1 MQNFV
6 PALLRLTARPRY
18 WRIAVILPGRIL
30 WRTYSRVEYP
40 TPDEA
45 VLRCLAGL
53 LFPDVLM
60 AALKPGVHTPPS
72 SDEEKSGDDKHHDA
86 NKTQGA
92 ITHEH
97 PRSDFKKLIHKL
109 LLAPEAACS
118 FDDAAAES
126 QSKFSRSEGQVH
138 DSALHYDPSNRY
150 HPAIV
155 DTQIMTPSMTYS
167 FPAAYS
173 HRQTSALKKATTDTP
188 NHSAGS
194 QP

>member
-1 MQNFV
+1 MEISA

-40 TPDEA
+40 TPDNA
-45 VLRCLAGL
+45 VRRCLAEL
-53 LFPDVLM
+53 LFPDVSM

-72 SDEEKSGDDKHHDA
+72 PDEEKSGDDKHQDA
-86 NKTQGA
+86 NKTHGA

-126 QSKFSRSEGQVH
+126 
-138 DSALHYDPSNRY
+138 
-150 HPAIV
+150 
-155 DTQIMTPSMTYS
+155 
-167 FPAAYS
+167 
-173 HRQTSALKKATTDTP
+173 
-188 NHSAGS
+188 
-194 QP
+194 